1 MQARIQTPGA
11 ALPAA
16 QQALG
21 QLVGAVWGAG
31 VAPEILHLVHLRVSQ
46 INGCSWCTAA
56 GAKQARQAGD
66 SDERLFAIAAWR
78 DAPWFTEAERGAL
91 ALAEAATR
99 LADREDPVPDAV
111 WEAAAR
117 HFDDKP
123 LSALLLWIG
132 LTNLFNRVNVATR
145 LVAGTP
151 MPWEQA
157 A

>member
-1 MQARIQTPGA
+1 VHRGRRETGA
-11 ALPAA
+11 AGRR
-16 QQALG
+16 QRRT
-21 QLVGAVWGAG
+21 AVRNRRLARC
-31 VAPEILHLVHLRVSQ
+31 ALVHRSR
-46 INGCSWCTAA
+46 A
-56 GAKQARQAGD
+56 
-66 SDERLFAIAAWR
+66 
-78 DAPWFTEAERGAL
+78 GAL

-117 HFDDKP
+117 HFDDKA